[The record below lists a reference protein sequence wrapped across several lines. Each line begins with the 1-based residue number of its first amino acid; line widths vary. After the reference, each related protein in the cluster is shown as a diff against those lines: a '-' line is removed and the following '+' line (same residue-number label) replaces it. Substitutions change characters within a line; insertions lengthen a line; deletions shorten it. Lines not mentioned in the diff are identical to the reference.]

1 MLRVLFVYCSG
12 LVMRSRLEKSV
23 AVFMIHGAFA
33 VVGRLGEKEVAQD
46 ADLSGTFTLGRWR
59 GPLNA
64 DTTGKSIHQSANGY

>member
-1 MLRVLFVYCSG
+1 MYCPG

-33 VVGRLGEKEVAQD
+33 AVGRLGEKEVAQD
-46 ADLSGTFTLGRWR
+46 ADLSGTFTLGRWC